1 MAAYGHCYGVDT
13 WQIPKSA
20 GPTDYPMRVQGPAVT
35 LGWKISEADVGQW
48 VLVIDDQ
55 ALPLSGSGSVRG
67 VVSSEEASQLVLYS
81 LPQSYSLAQN
91 YPNPFNPATTI
102 RYELRDSG
110 SVSLSIY
117 DMSGQRIRQ
126 LVDEHQQA
134 GHYELEW
141 DGRDA
146 SGARVATGV
155 YLYGLR
161 AGDFRSVRKMLLM
174 K

>member
-1 MAAYGHCYGVDT
+1 MSSSLSGGR
-13 WQIPKSA
+13 IPT
-20 GPTDYPMRVQGPAVT
+20 PPHRAVT

-55 ALPLSGSGSVRG
+55 VLPLSGSGSVRG
-67 VVSSEEASQLVLYS
+67 VVSSEEVSQLVLYS

-102 RYELRDSG
+102 RYELKDSG
-110 SVSLSIY
+110 AVSLSIY

-134 GHYELEW
+134 GYYELDW

-146 SGARVATGV
+146 SGARGATGV

>member
-1 MAAYGHCYGVDT
+1 MGALLEN
-13 WQIPKSA
+13 K
-20 GPTDYPMRVQGPAVT
+20 AV
-35 LGWKISEADVGQW
+35 
-48 VLVIDDQ
+48 
-55 ALPLSGSGSVRG
+55 LPDP
-67 VVSSEEASQLVLYS
+67 E
-81 LPQSYSLAQN
+81 PLAQN

-102 RYELRDSG
+102 RYELRNSG

-134 GHYELEW
+134 GYYELAW

-155 YLYGLR
+155 YLYELR
-161 AGDFRSVRKMLLM
+161 TGDCAGCSALNKVVPTAERWQTLPRNPYRSLPMSIRPFPLRSLPNHEPKNGE
-174 K
+174 